1 MSVQSAFNIF
11 GASVGAA
18 AISAVKAGDAQAQK
32 KEQGLLAKEQY
43 YEAAADLS
51 NLQSQSEEAGKVL
64 ETANAK
70 VDATKNW
77 NLEGKNAK
85 MLQGQINKRLT
96 EQQAAQ
102 RAFNELSDKIEA
114 RKAMMGRAES
124 VMKRTGI
131 IGR

>member
-1 MSVQSAFNIF
+1 MSVQNAFNIL

-18 AISAVKAGDAQAQK
+18 TISAVKAADAQEQK

-43 YEAAADLS
+43 HEAAADLS
-51 NLQSQSEEAGKVL
+51 NLQSQSEEAGKML
-64 ETANAK
+64 EAANAK

-77 NLEGKNAK
+77 NLDGKNAK

-96 EQQAAQ
+96 EQQAAD
-102 RAFNELSDKIEA
+102 RAFKELADRIEA
-114 RKAMMGRAES
+114 RKAMMARAES

-131 IGR
+131 LGR